1 MSCIAC
7 AKGFYGAECVIK
19 CPYPAFGQAC
29 QSVCVCSVG
38 YCDHVNGC
46 TQSVGSMILHHV
58 FFLIRNFIICSKS
71 KHTIVL

>member
-46 TQSVGSMILHHV
+46 TQSIGSMILHHV
-58 FFLIRNFIICSKS
+58 FS
-71 KHTIVL
+71 